1 MYHAAFVASSVPLIK
16 HLDQRYLGFF
26 FFLISSN
33 VISVSGIVFVLPG
46 LKLLTVFTLFTLDG
60 VNYFMEKYSYA
71 HRPILVVPD
80 PSLLKCFQE
89 FISIYTSCFVF
100 KSFELILSN
109 QQYHRAFSG
118 PQGKQ
123 RIVAL

>member
-89 FISIYTSCFVF
+89 FISIYILRA
-100 KSFELILSN
+100 SFSSPLS
-109 QQYHRAFSG
+109 
-118 PQGKQ
+118 
-123 RIVAL
+123 